1 MVLEGVPPPGI
12 RAKASDSWPYCA
24 TVRFSGA
31 VASKLVN
38 KVALKCGATDVTTVF
53 DPETEPAI

>member
-1 MVLEGVPPPGI
+1 
-12 RAKASDSWPYCA
+12 
-24 TVRFSGA
+24 